1 MATFSKQRPFEEDD
15 VEFVLFSVIG
25 FPVKQSELLSELPK
39 TPQKADSDCQIWAR
53 VEEFEAIGAPLSD
66 GANGESEMETSLQV
80 LHTVEQKLS
89 VDCFDEYELDDDDE
103 SVELQRIGTGF
114 SPVSILKSS
123 AENGS
128 QFAQRMDFI
137 RAAHLG
143 SEIFIP

>member
-1 MATFSKQRPFEEDD
+1 M
-15 VEFVLFSVIG
+15 
-25 FPVKQSELLSELPK
+25 
-39 TPQKADSDCQIWAR
+39 
-53 VEEFEAIGAPLSD
+53 SD
-66 GANGESEMETSLQV
+66 GTNGESEIETSLQV
-80 LHTVEQKLS
+80 LHTFEQKPS
-89 VDCFDEYELDDDDE
+89 VDCFDEYELDDDDDDE

-128 QFAQRMDFI
+128 QFAQRMDFT